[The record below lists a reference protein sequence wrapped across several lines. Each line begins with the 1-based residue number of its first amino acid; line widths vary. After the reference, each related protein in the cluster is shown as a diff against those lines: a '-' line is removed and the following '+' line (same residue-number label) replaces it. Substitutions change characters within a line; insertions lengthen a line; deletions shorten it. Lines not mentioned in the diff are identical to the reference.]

1 MNIIVLQMN
10 NFIHISIFFFI
21 LVSIQLF
28 GVVVQAPYFDMIEK
42 HIIEDENALVVF
54 DVDVAINNISL
65 ACNAFHQYT
74 LTSGQLIPVEP
85 DSVDR
90 VTEAKVLYAVIT
102 ENIKAIN
109 AHSFEVL
116 SSKYDQ
122 LTNLFFEKLPS
133 HDYDHSQIAYDG
145 ALEQVLDPNV
155 TASHHLED
163 EDAVDPLSHKKIKE
177 TIAEAQFSIRLGIK
191 FEKAESK
198 YHEAYYILDRTKNR
212 LGVYKPAVKQD
223 AHEDIYGAS
232 EIRDAHLAEVANSAI
247 AKFLGLGIVPHTVLF
262 EYRSAFDASKSIGS
276 FQFYV
281 KDAIYLYDCL
291 SSGGDLWDANY
302 AALQERL
309 NTEAVQSMVF
319 NNFEELAFFDMLTA
333 NNDRHFKNILFVL
346 AEGKLIAID
355 NGNSFPWTHDA
366 DLPNHKTRPLHWFR
380 WRALP
385 HAQKPFSERMV
396 KKINA
401 FAVEKIEEIA
411 RKHLVDERTLSS
423 VELIED
429 KVKTLYQRVAEI
441 RKLANQNVKISDIAI
456 SILKLR
462 HLQNSQPIK
471 NE

>member
-1 MNIIVLQMN
+1 MN
-10 NFIHISIFFFI
+10 NFIRISIFFFI
-21 LVSIQLF
+21 FSFIQLF
-28 GVVVQAPYFDMIEK
+28 GVVVQAPYLDMNEK
-42 HIIEDENALVVF
+42 YIVEDENVLVVV
-54 DVDVAINNISL
+54 DVDTAINNISL
-65 ACNAFHQYT
+65 ACNAPHHYT
-74 LTSGQLIPVEP
+74 VKNGQLIAVEP

-90 VTEAKVLYAVIT
+90 ITEAKVLYAFIT
-102 ENIKAIN
+102 ENVKAIN

-116 SSKYDQ
+116 SSKHDQ
-122 LTNLFFEKLPS
+122 LNELFFETLPS

-155 TASHHLED
+155 TASHHIGN
-163 EDAVDPLSHKKIKE
+163 EDAVDPVSHKKIKE
-177 TIAEAQFSIRLGIK
+177 TVAEAQFSIRLGIK

-198 YHEAYYILDRTKNR
+198 YHDAYYILDRTKSR

-247 AKFLGLGIVPHTVLF
+247 DKFLGLEIVPHTVLF
-262 EYRSAFDASKSIGS
+262 EYGSAFNSSKSIGS

-281 KDAIYLYDCL
+281 KDAVYLYDCL
-291 SSGGDLWDANY
+291 SSGGDLWDSDY

-333 NNDRHFKNILFVL
+333 NNDRHFKNIFFVL

-366 DLPNHKTRPLHWFR
+366 DLPNHKMRPLHWFR
-380 WRALP
+380 WRVLP
-385 HAQKPFSERMV
+385 HAQKTFSERMI

-401 FAVEKIEEIA
+401 LAIEKIEEIA
-411 RKHLVDERTLSS
+411 RNHLVDERTPSS

-429 KVKTLYQRVAEI
+429 KIKTLHQRAAEI

-456 SILKLR
+456 SILKLS
-462 HLQNSQPIK
+462 HLPSSQPIK
-471 NE
+471 ND